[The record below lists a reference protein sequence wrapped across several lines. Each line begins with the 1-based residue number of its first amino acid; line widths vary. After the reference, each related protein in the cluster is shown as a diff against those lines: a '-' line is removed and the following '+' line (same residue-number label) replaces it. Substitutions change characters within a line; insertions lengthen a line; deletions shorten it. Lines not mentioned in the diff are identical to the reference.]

1 MSFTPS
7 SASTKRVHF
16 KRDVSKWSLGSPA
29 PTTQRLSTATTI
41 PSSSVENIENINST
55 SSHLINS
62 NKKLNA
68 NHPSTQCSNENNLI
82 TVGIRVRPLNA
93 KEKSSG
99 SYNVLKL
106 NEENNEITL
115 TDRLSKLHKFS
126 CDFVI
131 TNQQV
136 NNTSTHA
143 TETNKIETDVC
154 LEDSQQLYVYEK
166 IGKPLLN
173 KAYDGYNVSIFAY
186 GQTGSGKTYSM
197 IGTNDQPGLIPRFFE
212 DLFERKAQRDQI
224 GYSTHVEISYYEI
237 YNEKIYDL
245 LRSGDVKEKTNNTNS
260 NNNNN
265 ASSNQQH
272 ALNGRNLQIRENPQ
286 TGPYIVDLLTL
297 SANSAADAKLW

>member
-29 PTTQRLSTATTI
+29 PTTQPRLSSATTI
-41 PSSSVENIENINST
+41 SSVENIENIDSS
-55 SSHLINS
+55 SSHLLNS

-68 NHPSTQCSNENNLI
+68 NHPSTQSSNENNLI
-82 TVGIRVRPLNA
+82 TVGIRVRPLNV
-93 KEKSSG
+93 KEKSAG

-106 NEENNEITL
+106 NEANNEITL

-136 NNTSTHA
+136 NKTTT
-143 TETNKIETDVC
+143 TESNNKIETDVC

-245 LRSGDVKEKTNNTNS
+245 LRSGDAKEKTNTANSNS
-260 NNNNN
+260 NNNNT
-265 ASSNQQH
+265 QH